1 MDVTFNNVLEGARQY
16 FQGLPSPV
24 AAIHSGGNGGS
35 GNGGSTQE
43 LSTTSAN
50 TNPETGDCVYAS
62 RSVSVLTST
71 PSQSVV
77 TSVGNLPPP
86 QTPSNPPSSSSTMVP
101 SSISYWSTPSSSSS
115 SNSINKDI
123 ITSFQHKDPPRA
135 SPTSRSSLN
144 STNSINSLYN
154 LNKGVSASATSYH
167 HYSISQ
173 AQSNKSQRHNLPP
186 IAALSSFHP
195 NRSLTHQQ
203 RIPNHQT
210 QPINQSMIQQQ
221 IPPSPKSDS
230 LSRTSSAYTNF
241 NRYQNQSVQH
251 NNAILT
257 SGYQYS
263 HVTNPKYQQHH
274 QHPQQQQLSGSY
286 NLYNN
291 KNTGDKSSGYSTNN
305 MQQSSGA
312 NHMFSVEK
320 RHIVQPAGNSK
331 QRHYSNP
338 SQQVIKFE
346 DILFFV
352 YFINYNDL
360 LTFTSVAIY
369 IV

>member
-24 AAIHSGGNGGS
+24 PPINSGGNGGS

-43 LSTTSAN
+43 ISTTSAE
-50 TNPETGDCVYAS
+50 TNSEAGGCVYAS

-71 PSQSVV
+71 PSHSVV
-77 TSVGNLPPP
+77 TSIENHPSS
-86 QTPSNPPSSSSTMVP
+86 QTPSLPPSSSSTMVP
-101 SSISYWSTPSSSSS
+101 SSLSYWSTPSSSSS

-123 ITSFQHKDPPRA
+123 ITSYQHKDPPRV
-135 SPTSRSSLN
+135 SPTSRNSLN

-154 LNKGVSASATSYH
+154 LNKGVGASAPSYH
-167 HYSISQ
+167 HYSLSQ

-210 QPINQSMIQQQ
+210 QPTNQSMIQQQ
-221 IPPSPKSDS
+221 ITPSPKSDS

-241 NRYQNQSVQH
+241 NRYQNQTVQQ
-251 NNAILT
+251 NNPILT

-274 QHPQQQQLSGSY
+274 QHTQQQQQLSGSY

-291 KNTGDKSSGYSTNN
+291 KSTGDKSSGYSANN
-305 MQQSSGA
+305 MQQSSGT

-346 DILFFV
+346 NIWEYFIFLFFK
-352 YFINYNDL
+352 Y
-360 LTFTSVAIY
+360 
-369 IV
+369 